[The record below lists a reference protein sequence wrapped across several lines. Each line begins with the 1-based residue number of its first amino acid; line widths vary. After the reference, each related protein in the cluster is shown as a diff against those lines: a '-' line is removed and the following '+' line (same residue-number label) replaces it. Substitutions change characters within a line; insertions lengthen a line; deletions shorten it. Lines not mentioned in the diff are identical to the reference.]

1 VYQTT
6 NIQRQSR
13 VNQDELSGMHML
25 TSSPGPKTFE
35 TRGIQRQPTF
45 APIRTSVEPTER
57 PSTAPIEWPLDMTRM
72 LPPRRELPFPKP
84 SSSPAKTKMLPP
96 LPKPSYASEAA
107 KPNESMQE
115 GSPSRASPEK
125 KIHPGI
131 TRLSTPRGPTRFEPP
146 ASHMYN
152 FQLSDGAMTLDNETP
167 RYNGNSSSTFLPDT
181 DHDVIASSDHLYR
194 SSARPVHFPDSS
206 PNNKMPSSPE
216 RSSYSS
222 LDHMTSSS
230 PSERR
235 SERLAQKHN
244 HQSPELQDV
253 EMTTADS
260 PQQSAQDA
268 LRQYAE
274 QSDEI
279 RSEAIKQFILASLED
294 DAFVKLCVDVEAC
307 WQRQVLDRRVR
318 R

>member
-1 VYQTT
+1 
-6 NIQRQSR
+6 
-13 VNQDELSGMHML
+13 ML

-45 APIRTSVEPTER
+45 APIRTSVEPAER
-57 PSTAPIEWPLDMTRM
+57 PSTAPIEWPSDMTRKM

-84 SSSPAKTKMLPP
+84 SSSPEKTKMLPP
-96 LPKPSYASEAA
+96 LPKPSYASEAP
-107 KPNESMQE
+107 KPDESMQE

-131 TRLSTPRGPTRFEPP
+131 TRLTTPRGPTRFEPP

-152 FQLSDGAMTLDNETP
+152 FQLSDDSMTMDNVTP
-167 RYNGNSSSTFLPDT
+167 RYNDMSSKNMNPGTNQ
-181 DHDVIASSDHLYR
+181 DVVASSDHLYR
-194 SSARPVHFPDSS
+194 SSASPVHFSNSS
-206 PNNKMPSSPE
+206 PNNKLPSSPE
-216 RSSYSS
+216 RSLYSIP
-222 LDHMTSSS
+222 DYMTSSS
-230 PSERR
+230 PSGRR

-244 HQSPELQDV
+244 HQDPELQDV

-268 LRQYAE
+268 LRQYAD
-274 QSDEI
+274 QPDET
-279 RSEAIKQFILASLED
+279 RSEALKQFILASLED

-307 WQRQVLDRRVR
+307 WQRQVLDRRIR